1 MVKDGDT
8 QSQNKAIVK
17 RFLKDLDENIDAID
31 EFFSPGCRAYLP
43 GSNLPVDREGFKTF
57 VAMLYAAF
65 PDLHHEIEHQIGER
79 DKVASLVTVRG
90 THEGDFRGI
99 SSTGRQVTFADIIVA
114 RIENGKFVALWA
126 QFDALGLLHQIGA
139 G

>member
-8 QSQNKAIVK
+8 PSQNKAIVK
-17 RFLKDLDENIDAID
+17 RFLKDLDEDIDAID

-43 GSNLPVDREGFKTF
+43 GGNLPADREGFKQF

-65 PDLHHEIEHQIGER
+65 PDLHHEIEHQIAEGN
-79 DKVASLVTVRG
+79 KVASLVTVRG
-90 THEGDFRGI
+90 THKGDFQGI
-99 SSTGRQVTFADIIVA
+99 SPKGRRVAFTDIIMA
-114 RIENGKFVALWA
+114 LIEDGKIVALWA
-126 QFDALGLLHQIGA
+126 QFDALGLLHQLGV